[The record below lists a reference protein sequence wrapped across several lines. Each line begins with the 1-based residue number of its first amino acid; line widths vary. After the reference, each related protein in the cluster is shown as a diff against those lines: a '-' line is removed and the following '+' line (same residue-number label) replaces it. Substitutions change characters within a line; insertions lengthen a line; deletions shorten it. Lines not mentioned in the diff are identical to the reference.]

1 MEKLKSVKNENN
13 ILSLTWPIFIELVLQ
28 MLVGNADQIMV
39 GWYDPDLVGA
49 IGNANQIVNLLLIVF
64 SVICTAATILI
75 SQYLGAKST
84 ERLRETY
91 TVSLLANLIFGLAVS
106 AILVFLCGPIY
117 RMMSVPEE
125 IFDEAVLYIR
135 IIGAGMVLQAV
146 YLTFTAF
153 FRSCQLM
160 KQTMLVSVLVNVMN
174 IGCNALLIN
183 GLIGLPALGV
193 AGAAISSGLSRLVG
207 VVVIAMLFRRYF
219 GKGAISVSCLKPF
232 PKTQIRGLLHIG
244 IPSGGESI
252 SYNLSQI
259 CIQAVC
265 NRFELFVIN
274 TRVYANMFAMLSY
287 MFASAVAQAAQVVVA
302 RYMGGG
308 DTEATDKCVR
318 RTMYASVVISGLVSV
333 LIYIFAEP
341 LCGIFTSDARVIALA
356 KTIMLIEI
364 PLELGRAVNIVMCR
378 ALQAC
383 GDIRFPITICVISA
397 WLTAFGGGMLLSG
410 PLGLGL
416 EGIWIAMACDECL
429 RAGLFLWRWHTRT
442 WSHIRLAAAYN

>member
-1 MEKLKSVKNENN
+1 M
-13 ILSLTWPIFIELVLQ
+13 
-28 MLVGNADQIMV
+28 
-39 GWYDPDLVGA
+39 
-49 IGNANQIVNLLLIVF
+49 
-64 SVICTAATILI
+64 
-75 SQYLGAKST
+75 
-84 ERLRETY
+84 
-91 TVSLLANLIFGLAVS
+91 
-106 AILVFLCGPIY
+106 
-117 RMMSVPEE
+117 
-125 IFDEAVLYIR
+125 
-135 IIGAGMVLQAV
+135 
-146 YLTFTAF
+146 
-153 FRSCQLM
+153 
-160 KQTMLVSVLVNVMN
+160 
-174 IGCNALLIN
+174 
-183 GLIGLPALGV
+183 
-193 AGAAISSGLSRLVG
+193 
-207 VVVIAMLFRRYF
+207 
-219 GKGAISVSCLKPF
+219 
-232 PKTQIRGLLHIG
+232 
-244 IPSGGESI
+244 
-252 SYNLSQI
+252 
-259 CIQAVC
+259 QAVC

>member
-1 MEKLKSVKNENN
+1 MTKSKRENN
-13 ILSLTWPIFIELVLQ
+13 ILSLSWPIFIELVLQ

-39 GWYDPDLVGA
+39 GWYDHDLVGA
-49 IGNANQIVNLLLIVF
+49 TGNANQIVNLLLIVF

-84 ERLRETY
+84 DRLRETY
-91 TVSLLANLIFGLAVS
+91 SVSLMANLIFGLAVS
-106 AILVFLCGPIY
+106 AILIFLCKPIY
-117 RMMSVPEE
+117 RLMNVPAE

-135 IIGAGMVLQAV
+135 IIGAGMVFQAV

-153 FRSCQLM
+153 FRSSQLM
-160 KQTMLVSVLVNVMN
+160 RQTMLVSVLVNLMN

-183 GLIGLPALGV
+183 GLFGLPALGV
-193 AGAAISSGLSRLVG
+193 AGAAISSGLSRVAG
-207 VVVIAMLFRRYF
+207 VVAIVLMFRRYF
-219 GKGAISVSCLKPF
+219 GRDAVSLRCLRPF
-232 PKTQIRGLLHIG
+232 PRRQFRGLLHIG

-274 TRVYANMFAMLSY
+274 TRVYVNMFAMLSY
-287 MFASAVAQAAQVVVA
+287 IFACAVAQAAQVVVA
-302 RYMGGG
+302 RFMGAG
-308 DTEATDKCVR
+308 DTVSTDKCVR
-318 RTMYASVVISGLVSV
+318 RTMYASVCISGLVSV
-333 LIYIFAEP
+333 LLYIFAEP
-341 LCGIFTSDARVIALA
+341 LCGLFTGDAQVIALA

-383 GDIRFPITICVISA
+383 GDIRFPITICIISA
-397 WLTAFGGGMLLSG
+397 WLTAFGGGVLLSG

-416 EGIWIAMACDECL
+416 AGLWIAMACDECL

-442 WSHIRLAAAYN
+442 WSRIRLAAAYN

>member
-1 MEKLKSVKNENN
+1 MLRTRRENS
-13 ILSLTWPIFIELVLQ
+13 ILSLSWPIFIELVLQ

-39 GWYDPDLVGA
+39 GWYDQDLVGA

-75 SQYLGAKST
+75 SQYLGAGST

-91 TVSLLANLIFGLAVS
+91 TVSLLANLIFGFAVS
-106 AILVFLCGPIY
+106 AALIFLCRPAY
-117 RMMSVPEE
+117 RLMNVPEE

-135 IIGAGMVLQAV
+135 IIGAGMVFQAV

-153 FRSCQLM
+153 FRSSQLM
-160 KQTMLVSVLVNVMN
+160 RQTMLVSVLVNLLN

-183 GLIGLPALGV
+183 GLFGLPALGV
-193 AGAAISSGLSRLVG
+193 AGAAISSGLSRLAG
-207 VVVIAMLFRRYF
+207 VVVIGLLFRRYF
-219 GKGAISVSCLKPF
+219 GRGAVSKACLKPF
-232 PKTQIRGLLHIG
+232 PKRQLRGLLHIG
-244 IPSGGESI
+244 IPSGGETV

-274 TRVYANMFAMLSY
+274 TRVYVNMFAMLSY
-287 MFASAVAQAAQVVVA
+287 IFASAVAQAAQVVVA
-302 RYMGGG
+302 RLMGAG
-308 DTEATDKCVR
+308 DTDSTDRCVR
-318 RTMYASVVISGLVSV
+318 RTMYASVCISGLVST
-333 LIYIFAEP
+333 LLYLFSEP
-341 LCGIFTSDARVIALA
+341 LCAIFTSDAQVVALA

-383 GDIRFPITICVISA
+383 GDIRFPITICIISA
-397 WLTAFGGGMLLSG
+397 WLTALGGGILLSG

-429 RAGLFLWRWHTRT
+429 RAGLFLWRWHSRT
-442 WSHIRLAAAYN
+442 WSRIRLAAAY

>member
-1 MEKLKSVKNENN
+1 MN
-13 ILSLTWPIFIELVLQ
+13 
-28 MLVGNADQIMV
+28 
-39 GWYDPDLVGA
+39 
-49 IGNANQIVNLLLIVF
+49 
-64 SVICTAATILI
+64 
-75 SQYLGAKST
+75 
-84 ERLRETY
+84 
-91 TVSLLANLIFGLAVS
+91 
-106 AILVFLCGPIY
+106 
-117 RMMSVPEE
+117 VPEE

-153 FRSCQLM
+153 FRSSQLM
-160 KQTMLVSVLVNVMN
+160 KQTMLVSVLVNVLN

-183 GLIGLPALGV
+183 GLFGLPALGV
-193 AGAAISSGLSRLVG
+193 AGAAISSGLSRVVG
-207 VVVIAMLFRRYF
+207 VVVIALMFRRYF
-219 GKGAISVSCLKPF
+219 GKGAVSAACLRPF
-232 PKTQIRGLLHIG
+232 PKKQFRGLLHIG
-244 IPSGGESI
+244 IPSGGESV

-274 TRVYANMFAMLSY
+274 TRVYVNMFAMLSY
-287 MFASAVAQAAQVVVA
+287 IFASAVAQAAQVVVA

-308 DTEATDKCVR
+308 DTESTDRCVR
-318 RTMYASVVISGLVSV
+318 RTMYASVAISGLVSV
-333 LIYIFAEP
+333 LLFIFAEP
-341 LCGIFTSDARVIALA
+341 LCGLFTKDAQVIALA
-356 KTIMLIEI
+356 KTIMFIEI

-397 WLTAFGGGMLLSG
+397 WLTAFGGGVLLSG
-410 PLGLGL
+410 PLGMGL
-416 EGIWIAMACDECL
+416 AGIWIAMACDECL

>member
-1 MEKLKSVKNENN
+1 MLRTRRENS
-13 ILSLTWPIFIELVLQ
+13 ILSLSWPIFIELVLQ

-39 GWYDPDLVGA
+39 GWYDQDLVGA

-64 SVICTAATILI
+64 SVICTAATIL
-75 SQYLGAKST
+75 
-84 ERLRETY
+84 
-91 TVSLLANLIFGLAVS
+91 LIF
-106 AILVFLCGPIY
+106 LCRPAY
-117 RMMSVPEE
+117 RLMNVPQE

-135 IIGAGMVLQAV
+135 IIGAGMVFQAV

-153 FRSCQLM
+153 FRSSQLM
-160 KQTMLVSVLVNVMN
+160 RQTMLVSVLVNLLN

-183 GLIGLPALGV
+183 GLFGLPALGV
-193 AGAAISSGLSRLVG
+193 AGAAISSGLSRLAG
-207 VVVIAMLFRRYF
+207 VVVIGLLFRRYF
-219 GKGAISVSCLKPF
+219 GRGAVSKACLKPF
-232 PKTQIRGLLHIG
+232 PKRQLRGLLHIG
-244 IPSGGESI
+244 IPSGGETV

-274 TRVYANMFAMLSY
+274 TRVYVNMFAMLSY
-287 MFASAVAQAAQVVVA
+287 IFASAVAQAAQVVVA
-302 RYMGGG
+302 RLMGAG
-308 DTEATDKCVR
+308 DTDSTDRCVR
-318 RTMYASVVISGLVSV
+318 RTMYASVCISGLVST
-333 LIYIFAEP
+333 LLYLFSEP
-341 LCGIFTSDARVIALA
+341 LCAIFTSDAQVVALA

-383 GDIRFPITICVISA
+383 GDIRFPITICIISA
-397 WLTAFGGGMLLSG
+397 WLTALGGGILLSG

-429 RAGLFLWRWHTRT
+429 RAGLFLWRWHSRT
-442 WSHIRLAAAYN
+442 WSRIRLAAAY